1 MKNQTSFQLL
11 ELINI
16 NSMTTVKG
24 GTATMSSA
32 SLAVAKPGEWWG
44 GGAL

>member
-24 GTATMSSA
+24 GTAAAASA
-32 SLAVAKPGEWWG
+32 PVSVAKPGEWWG